1 MIDRT
6 EGYLRVA
13 DGEGI
18 WFETAGEGPALV
30 LSHGL
35 GGNAAVW
42 FQQLPYFAESY
53 RVITWDQRGFGRSS
67 NTAGKHG
74 PDAAVADLLA
84 ILDHLEVERAAL
96 VGQSM
101 GGWCTLGAALA
112 DSDRIAAVVLA
123 CTTGGIP
130 PVTVPEM
137 DSELVRA
144 PAGTRPL
151 GVHPAVGDRLPA
163 IDLGR
168 AYLYQALGTF
178 GQRPSD
184 VEFSRLLHAKTYDP
198 ATLAAMPQ
206 PVLMLCG
213 ELDGLM
219 TPTLVRDAASR
230 LPHATVV
237 EIAGR
242 GHSPYFEDPDG
253 WNPIVGDF
261 LATHYPNQ

>member
-1 MIDRT
+1 MPLQKPRT
-6 EGYLRVA
+6 PT
-13 DGEGI
+13 I
-18 WFETAGEGPALV
+18 
-30 LSHGL
+30 
-35 GGNAAVW
+35 NA
-42 FQQLPYFAESY
+42 
-53 RVITWDQRGFGRSS
+53 T
-67 NTAGKHG
+67 
-74 PDAAVADLLA
+74 
-84 ILDHLEVERAAL
+84 
-96 VGQSM
+96 
-101 GGWCTLGAALA
+101 
-112 DSDRIAAVVLA
+112 VV
-123 CTTGGIP
+123 
-130 PVTVPEM
+130 
-137 DSELVRA
+137 
-144 PAGTRPL
+144 
-151 GVHPAVGDRLPA
+151 
-163 IDLGR
+163 LGR